1 VIKSFDADR
10 NASVTVHVLP
20 DDSPSGSPIDSL
32 ASNIGLD
39 ALGILDGMP
48 DVGHDEI
55 SFDESLLE
63 VHGRDISAI
72 AEAVLYPPK
81 RFLLGVRPSHPL

>member
-1 VIKSFDADR
+1 MIKSFDADR

-20 DDSPSGSPIDSL
+20 DDSPGGPSIDSL
-32 ASNIGLD
+32 ASIIGLD

-48 DVGHDEI
+48 NVGHDEV

-63 VHGRDISAI
+63 VHGRNISAI
-72 AEAVLYPPK
+72 AEAVLCPPK